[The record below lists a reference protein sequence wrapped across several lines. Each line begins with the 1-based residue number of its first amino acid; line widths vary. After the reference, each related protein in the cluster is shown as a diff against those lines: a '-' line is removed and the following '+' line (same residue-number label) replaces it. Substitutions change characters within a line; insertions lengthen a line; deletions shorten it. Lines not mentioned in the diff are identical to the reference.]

1 MPINYK
7 LYPDNWLTE
16 IRPSILK
23 RANHCCEH
31 CGIANYQVYRFWP
44 NGDREQMNYFDKQ
57 TYNNARF
64 VCNMLNIDEVHIWHV
79 SVLTVAHL
87 DHDINNNEPLNLKAL
102 CQRCHLNHDRPNHRE
117 IRIKKK
123 RLNVL
128 VFEIKD

>member
-23 RANHCCEH
+23 RANNCCEH
-31 CGIANYQVYRFWP
+31 CGIANYQVYRFLP
-44 NGDREQMNYFDKQ
+44 NGDREQINYFDEQ

-64 VCNMLNIDEVHIWHV
+64 TANMANLGEDIIWRV

-87 DHDINNNEPLNLKAL
+87 DHDINHNESENLKAL
-102 CQRCHLNHDRPNHRE
+102 CQKCHLSYDRPHHRE
-117 IRIKKK
+117 IRIRKK

-128 VFEIKD
+128 VFQ